1 MKDHQRFYNYNSGQ
15 KKTYIYIYIYIYILH
30 IYIYILQW
38 ISRMLFYTCIN
49 FKYPPTHEES
59 SLNEL
64 RDYAIK
70 GIYLYTHCATD
81 R

>member
-15 KKTYIYIYIYIYILH
+15 KKHIYIYIYIYCILTV
-30 IYIYILQW
+30 QW
-38 ISRMLFYTCIN
+38 ISRILFCTCVN
-49 FKYPPTHEES
+49 FKHPPTHEES

-64 RDYAIK
+64 IAYAIK
-70 GIYLYTHCATD
+70 GIYLYTHHATD

>member
-15 KKTYIYIYIYIYILH
+15 KKTYMYIYCILTV
-30 IYIYILQW
+30 QW
-38 ISRMLFYTCIN
+38 ISRILFCTCVN
-49 FKYPPTHEES
+49 FKYPPAHEES

-64 RDYAIK
+64 IAYAIK
-70 GIYLYTHCATD
+70 GISLHTHHATD

>member
-15 KKTYIYIYIYIYILH
+15 KKKH
-30 IYIYILQW
+30 IYIYCILTVQW
-38 ISRMLFYTCIN
+38 ISRMLFYTCVN

-64 RDYAIK
+64 IDYAIK
-70 GIYLYTHCATD
+70 GIYLYTHRATD

>member
-15 KKTYIYIYIYIYILH
+15 KKNIYIYIAY

-38 ISRMLFYTCIN
+38 ISRMLFYTCVN

-64 RDYAIK
+64 IDYAIK
-70 GIYLYTHCATD
+70 GIYLYIHRATD

>member
-15 KKTYIYIYIYIYILH
+15 KKNIYIYIYIYIYCILTV
-30 IYIYILQW
+30 QW
-38 ISRMLFYTCIN
+38 ISRMLFYTCVN

-64 RDYAIK
+64 IDYAIK
-70 GIYLYTHCATD
+70 GIYLYTHRATD